1 MSCKK
6 LAVGQHLWHAL
17 GQVTMESFLSIL
29 HTIGIIVLVILF
41 FNLMIFVHEL
51 GHFLAGK
58 WRGAYIDRFQIWFGK
73 PIWQKEIGGVKWGLG
88 WIPAGGF
95 VSLPQLEDMEGI
107 EGSADVPEGLKPLKA
122 LDKVIIAAAGPFFSL
137 LLAYVFAV
145 IVWGVGKPST
155 ANIDTTI
162 GYIMPEAPAA
172 QAGLLPGDKIVA
184 IDGQPVSKW
193 MGNMEGVTE
202 LVAMSEHEKIAF
214 DIVRAAADGTKQQ
227 LTIQSGFTVPETSL
241 WQRSAMRKVG
251 IMPAA
256 PAIIGKIIADS
267 PAAKSGLQ
275 PGQKVV
281 ALNGAPIYTPYAIT
295 AASAEGKTMTLTV
308 ESANGSRNEV
318 GITPAL
324 PANWQGKEGAAPIL
338 GLNWANPLGEIKL
351 EHPSPQAQVNQS
363 LKWMGDTLEKVCAPG
378 SNIGVQHLSG
388 PVGIGSYI
396 YKMMEAENGMGWR
409 LVLWFAVVLN
419 VNLAV
424 LNMLPL
430 PVVDGGHVVLGFI
443 EMIRRKPIN
452 SSILNTIFMGF
463 IMLLLGFF
471 IFVTLMD
478 IGDLV
483 GGDKEPEELPVPVF
497 APAEP

>member
-1 MSCKK
+1 MQETCSKP
-6 LAVGQHLWHAL
+6 Q
-17 GQVTMESFLSIL
+17 TMACWRADIMEQIISIL
-29 HTIGIIVLVILF
+29 YTIGIIVLVILF

-95 VSLPQLEDMEGI
+95 VSLPQMEDMEGI
-107 EGSADVPEGLKPLKA
+107 EGEADVPTGLKPLKA
-122 LDKVIIAAAGPFFSL
+122 VDKVIIAAAGPFFSL

-155 ANIDTTI
+155 ANIGTTI
-162 GYIMPEAPAA
+162 GYIQPDAPAA
-172 QAGLLPGDKIVA
+172 QAGLLPGDKILA
-184 IDGQPVSKW
+184 IDGQEVTKW
-193 MGNMEGVTE
+193 VGNMEGVSE
-202 LVAMSEHEKIAF
+202 LIAMSEHEKITF
-214 DIVRAAADGTKQQ
+214 DIERQAADGSKQELSLQ
-227 LTIQSGFTVPETSL
+227 CGYHVPETTL
-241 WQRSAMRKVG
+241 WQRSALRKVG
-251 IMPAA
+251 IMPAT

-275 PGQKVV
+275 TGQKII
-281 ALNGAPIYTPYAIT
+281 ALNGSPIYTPYT
-295 AASAEGKTMTLTV
+295 VSAASAEGKEMILTV
-308 ESANGSRNEV
+308 ETPEGKQSEV
-318 GITPAL
+318 KLYPEL
-324 PANWQGKEGAAPIL
+324 PKNWHGKEGATPIL
-338 GLNWANPLGEIKL
+338 GLNWANPVGEIEL
-351 EHPSPQAQVNQS
+351 EHPTPQAQVNQS

-396 YKMMEAENGMGWR
+396 YKMMDAENGMGWR

-430 PVVDGGHVVLGFI
+430 PVVDGGHVVLGII
-443 EMIRRKPIN
+443 EMIRKKPIN
-452 SSILNTIFMGF
+452 SRILNSIFMGF
-463 IMLLLGFF
+463 IMLLMGFF
-471 IFVTLMD
+471 VFVTLMD

-483 GGDKEPEELPVPVF
+483 SGDGEPEELPPPIF
-497 APAEP
+497 SDTSK

>member
-1 MSCKK
+1 
-6 LAVGQHLWHAL
+6 
-17 GQVTMESFLSIL
+17 MEQITSTLY
-29 HTIGIIVLVILF
+29 TIGIIILVILF

-95 VSLPQLEDMEGI
+95 VSLPQMEDMEKI
-107 EGSADVPEGLKPLKA
+107 EGSAEVPEGLKPLKA
-122 LDKVIIAAAGPFFSL
+122 LDKIIIAAAGPLFSL

-145 IVWGVGKPST
+145 IVWGVGKPAT
-155 ANIDTTI
+155 AEINTTI
-162 GYIMPEAPAA
+162 GYIMPGSPAA
-172 QAGLLPGDKIVA
+172 EAGLLPGDKITA
-184 IDGQPVSKW
+184 IDGQAVTKW

-202 LVAMSEHEKIAF
+202 LVAMSEHEKITF
-214 DIVRAAADGTKQQ
+214 DIVRTAADGTEQKM
-227 LTIQSGFTVPETSL
+227 TILSGYKVPETSF

-256 PAIIGKIIADS
+256 PATIGKVIANS
-267 PAAKSGLQ
+267 PAAKAGLQ
-275 PGQKVV
+275 PGQTIV
-281 ALNGAPIYTPYAIT
+281 ALNGSRIFTPYALT
-295 AASAEGKTMTLTV
+295 KLSEKGQEMTLTLQ
-308 ESANGSRNEV
+308 SRDGTISEV
-318 GITPAL
+318 NICPTV

-338 GLNWANPLGEIKL
+338 GVSWAGTVKDIEL

-363 LKWMGDTLEKVCAPG
+363 LKWMGDTLDKLFAPG

-396 YKMMEAENGMGWR
+396 YKMMDAGNGMGWR

-430 PVVDGGHVVLGFI
+430 PVVDGGHVVLGFV

-452 SSILNTIFMGF
+452 SKILDSIFMGF
-463 IMLLLGFF
+463 IMLLMGFF
-471 IFVTLMD
+471 VFVTLMD
-478 IGDLV
+478 IGDLF
-483 GGDKEPEELPVPVF
+483 GGEKEPEELPAPIF
-497 APAEP
+497 AQVEP